1 MPEEPI
7 RFEDQQNQFTLGTA
21 EVVRYSTLA
30 RTTTATLYIVGG
42 VLGGTVCI
50 LIPLVHLIT
59 TWALPLLGIFMG
71 VRALRRHVVLYQPQ
85 GQCPHCGKPM
95 QLPGGS
101 IDDADWQH
109 CPHCQAILTV
119 LLQQADDVGDPAPTA
134 AVAADND
141 EGNASDDEAAR

>member
-71 VRALRRHVVLYQPQ
+71 IRALRRHVVLYQPQ
-85 GQCPHCGKPM
+85 GPCPHCGKPM

-119 LLQQADDVGDPAPTA
+119 LLQQVDDVGGPAPAPA

-141 EGNASDDEAAR
+141 GNDSGDGAK